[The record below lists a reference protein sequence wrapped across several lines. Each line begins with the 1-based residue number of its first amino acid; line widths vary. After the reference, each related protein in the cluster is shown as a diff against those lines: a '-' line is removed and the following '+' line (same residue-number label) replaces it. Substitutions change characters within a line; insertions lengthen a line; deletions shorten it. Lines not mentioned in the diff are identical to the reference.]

1 MIVGP
6 ASSSPSPPGAP
17 SAPNWATARWTAM
30 PSGRDRPR
38 PYHSVGHVGADH
50 PAVPMRSH
58 HSATVSSGS
67 QLSFSQALTSATAS
81 VTGGAEVSVI
91 STVDPQ
97 LDRLV
102 KYAHPARGPGACR
115 PGTGS

>member
-6 ASSSPSPPGAP
+6 ASRSPSPPGAP
-17 SAPNWATARWTAM
+17 SAPNEAIARWTAM

-38 PYHSVGHVGADH
+38 PYHSVGHVGADQ

-67 QLSFSQALTSATAS
+67 QFSANQALTSATAS
-81 VTGGAEVSVI
+81 VTGRAAVSVM
-91 STVDPQ
+91 SPVDPY

-102 KYAHPARGPGACR
+102 K
-115 PGTGS
+115 